1 MKINAYLNF
10 SGNAREAM
18 NFYAETFGGKI
29 AAMMTFEE
37 GGAGEYVSADLK
49 QGIMHA
55 CLQVGDQVIMASDA
69 PADMFETPQGMSVC
83 LHPDSLAE
91 TERIFKVLAEGG
103 KVTME
108 FQNTGWAEGYGQV
121 TDRFGTPWMLN
132 YTGNVA
138 G

>member
-18 NFYAETFGGKI
+18 NFYAEILGGKI

-37 GGAGEYVSADLK
+37 GGAGDYVPTELK

-69 PADMFETPQGMSVC
+69 PPEMYQPNQGMSVC

-91 TERIFKVLAEGG
+91 TERIYKALAEDGN
-103 KVTME
+103 VTME
-108 FQNTGWAEGYGQV
+108 LQNTGWAEGYGQV

-138 G
+138 D